1 MPTFLDRGV
10 AFDREIEDQEYGCR
24 DFDVR
29 DPDGH
34 LIGLMMEA
42 PKGYALSK

>member
-34 LIGLMMEA
+34 LIGIGQALT
-42 PKGYALSK
+42 KG

>member
-1 MPTFLDRGV
+1 VLTELTSRGV
-10 AFDREIEDQEYGCR
+10 AIDRAIEGQFYGCR

-34 LIGLMMEA
+34 LIGIGQE
-42 PKGYALSK
+42 LSRTPG